1 LQQVFSKSTE
11 KYLLHFDRY
20 FGTIL
25 SIGGYE
31 MKVIK
36 ILVEVTVDKGR
47 TAEEIRQAVDEAIYE
62 VRDFAGVR
70 EVVATVMT
78 EDDNV

>member
-1 LQQVFSKSTE
+1 
-11 KYLLHFDRY
+11 
-20 FGTIL
+20 
-25 SIGGYE
+25 